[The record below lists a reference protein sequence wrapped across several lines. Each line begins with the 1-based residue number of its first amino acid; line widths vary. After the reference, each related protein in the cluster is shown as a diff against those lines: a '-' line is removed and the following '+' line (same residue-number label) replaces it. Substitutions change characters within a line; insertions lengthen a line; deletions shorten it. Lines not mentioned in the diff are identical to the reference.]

1 LNFESLYEEHK
12 SLVYNLA
19 LQYVQNIEDAEEIT
33 QDVFISIYESID
45 SFREQARISTWIY
58 RITINKSL
66 DFLRAKKRKKRFAFL
81 VSLFNQD
88 GVGIKY
94 DKIEFNHP
102 GILLEQKE
110 QMKMLFESINQL
122 QEKQKTVIILLKIER
137 KSQAETAEIMDVSV
151 KAVESLYQRAKNNL
165 SKMIAGMKDS
175 F

>member
-1 LNFESLYEEHK
+1 MNFESLYEEHK